1 MHYADWK
8 PAITTSELDSIMWT
22 FSPGHAGILGNK
34 RADVLVG
41 SAEIRGTIIMD
52 PPAVRAAVQEKLTAI
67 MTEVSF
73 TFDLLKEKKV
83 APGDGKHGVL
93 HGPAKWR
100 DAAAD
105 GDGFKIFQGKVVSE
119 DRPKD

>member
-1 MHYADWK
+1 MRYIFVTYSLSTKEKVRIGMHYADWK

-52 PPAVRAAVQEKLTAI
+52 PPAVRAAVQE
-67 MTEVSF
+67 VRSF
-73 TFDLLKEKKV
+73 V
-83 APGDGKHGVL
+83 YP
-93 HGPAKWR
+93 
-100 DAAAD
+100 
-105 GDGFKIFQGKVVSE
+105 
-119 DRPKD
+119 